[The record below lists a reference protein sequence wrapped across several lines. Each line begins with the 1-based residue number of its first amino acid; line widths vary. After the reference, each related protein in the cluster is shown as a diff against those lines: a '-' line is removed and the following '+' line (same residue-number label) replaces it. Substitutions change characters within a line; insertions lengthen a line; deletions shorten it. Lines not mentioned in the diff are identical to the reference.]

1 MTHLIEDVADVVQK
15 EDGEIEYL
23 VTESGNTLKSDLFID
38 CTGFQSMLLEQK
50 MGSKFISFNETLMND
65 KALATKIPYIDK
77 DVEMENT
84 TNCTAIENGWVW
96 NIPLWN
102 RIGSGYV
109 YSSKFVD
116 TDQAKKEFINHL
128 KKVGKNI
135 SDDIEFSEIDI
146 RHGRREKAWV
156 KNVLGIGL
164 SYGFI
169 EPLESTG
176 LLTTHDNIFRLV
188 KTLSRRNGF
197 VSGVDKSMFNTYC
210 SYVVDGVRSFIE
222 MHYGLSMRQDTDY
235 WKHVT
240 SIEYH
245 NDFDVEQLEI
255 NIFRQSNFNGLIGG
269 MPYIAAGMGFLPTY
283 QFGRG
288 LPGTGQLPMEDMT
301 TFETINKEFKMFSD
315 SLEAHVNTLPSQYKF
330 LKQTIYKTGE

>member
-1 MTHLIEDVADVVQK
+1 
-15 EDGEIEYL
+15 
-23 VTESGNTLKSDLFID
+23 
-38 CTGFQSMLLEQK
+38 
-50 MGSKFISFNETLMND
+50 
-65 KALATKIPYIDK
+65 
-77 DVEMENT
+77 
-84 TNCTAIENGWVW
+84 
-96 NIPLWN
+96 
-102 RIGSGYV
+102 
-109 YSSKFVD
+109 
-116 TDQAKKEFINHL
+116 
-128 KKVGKNI
+128 
-135 SDDIEFSEIDI
+135 
-146 RHGRREKAWV
+146 
-156 KNVLGIGL
+156 
-164 SYGFI
+164 
-169 EPLESTG
+169 
-176 LLTTHDNIFRLV
+176 
-188 KTLSRRNGF
+188 
-197 VSGVDKSMFNTYC
+197 
-210 SYVVDGVRSFIE
+210 
-222 MHYGLSMRQDTDY
+222 MRQDTDY